1 MLLYCTL
8 WHGLAQSATRPQ
20 GGSRFVF
27 EAGCTLSVRP
37 RESGDP
43 EAKHTAKHFGLSKS
57 GPPLP
62 RGRTVIVARPELAC
76 SVAKEP
82 LRAEQDSKQ
91 RRSAPVC
98 MLRAGGRPHS
108 SVLTSLASRGM
119 ARRQGAMPGLLQAD
133 VRQRPDHDAQLCVHP
148 RLAARQR
155 AFSAYASSTFGP
167 ARSYLSLGGFSERRP
182 WVGLRDRR
190 PAGALPL
197 PALQTPPEGAPRTRN
212 GMGST

>member
-1 MLLYCTL
+1 MARSRAIR
-8 WHGLAQSATRPQ
+8 HAAA

-27 EAGCTLSVRP
+27 RAGCTLSVRP

-76 SVAKEP
+76 SVAKDP

-133 VRQRPDHDAQLCVHP
+133 VRQRPDHGAQRCTRALRRANGHL
-148 RLAARQR
+148 RLTPRQR
-155 AFSAYASSTFGP
+155 SD
-167 ARSYLSLGGFSERRP
+167 RP
-182 WVGLRDRR
+182 
-190 PAGALPL
+190 GALCPWWFSPSVARGPVRVIADPQVPSRSPPHERLRKAPL
-197 PALQTPPEGAPRTRN
+197 EH
-212 GMGST
+212 GSG